1 MMNLPAADDEA
12 PPPPLEV
19 DYDDDEG
26 NEPFPLD
33 FPEDFAPQAPEQ
45 YEGVETPEEEDAT
58 EAAPEVRKRGMK
70 KRKRGPQL
78 SQFGIEYPPLPP
90 AVVKRLAQTFAQT
103 SGVSK
108 TKITPDTLDALC
120 QASDWFFEQLGDSL
134 RAYAQHAGRKT
145 IDETD
150 VVTLMQRLVDPM
162 LLTATMRIVVKIC
175 SSGLIL
181 LLHIYRQRQIGAST
195 TPFSL
200 AQQHLPREL
209 LQHIRM
215 PVPVPVKRRRKGA
228 AADDD
233 S

>member
-1 MMNLPAADDEA
+1 MMNLPAADDDA

-19 DYDDDEG
+19 DDNDEG

-33 FPEDFAPQAPEQ
+33 FPEDFAPEAPER
-45 YEGVETPEEEDAT
+45 YEDVETPEEDVN
-58 EAAPEVRKRGMK
+58 EAAPEVRKRATK

-78 SQFGIEYPPLPP
+78 SQFGIEYPPFPS

-145 IDETD
+145 IDESD
-150 VVTLMQRLVDPM
+150 VVTLMQRLV
-162 LLTATMRIVVKIC
+162 V
-175 SSGLIL
+175 
-181 LLHIYRQRQIGAST
+181 
-195 TPFSL
+195 F
-200 AQQHLPREL
+200 
-209 LQHIRM
+209 
-215 PVPVPVKRRRKGA
+215 VP
-228 AADDD
+228 